1 MHGWGGVSGDSEGM
15 REVKADVG
23 LSGVEE
29 SIRHGGR

>member
-29 SIRHGGR
+29 V